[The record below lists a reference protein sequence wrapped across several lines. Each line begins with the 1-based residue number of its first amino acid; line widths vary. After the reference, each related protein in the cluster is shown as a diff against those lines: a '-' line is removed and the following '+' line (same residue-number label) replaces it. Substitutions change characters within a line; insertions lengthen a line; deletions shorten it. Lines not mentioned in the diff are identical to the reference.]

1 MSRMKIFGYPHTE
14 FPFVYHGVTI
24 PEFFRAGFAL
34 ALKDVVEKPYL
45 EIQVFVEQC
54 MQFIK

>member
-1 MSRMKIFGYPHTE
+1 MKIFGYPHTE